1 MYSKFD
7 MIPGSLNFCS
17 DLDNGFTSTQ
27 VSQEWQ
33 SLIGEAKTFKNDL
46 TPVAD
51 AWFTDDEASWPCF
64 STVISDHAV
73 ITTARCCHYAKDV
86 KVSFGPYEFDMS
98 SSDIVIHP
106 AYLRSRKI
114 NDVCLIKFEKSISE
128 ESTKNC
134 GSRCVGQACIPTSPV
149 EPGEK
154 IYDVGFFENALL
166 SSKLTVRSSRWC
178 SKRTWLYQNQMC
190 YSKMPEDN
198 GAVCK
203 TEHGSP
209 VFQNKNGRLELA
221 GIFTNDEFD
230 KCYEDGNVG
239 ILAEILPIREWI
251 VNELS
256 IH

>member
-1 MYSKFD
+1 MNFVSTTTPSGGAGVREVMYSNFD
-7 MIPGSLNFCS
+7 MIPGSLKFCS
-17 DLDNGFTSTQ
+17 DLDNGFTSMQ
-27 VSQEWQ
+27 VSQDWQ
-33 SLIGEAKTFKNDL
+33 SLIGRAKTFKNDL

-73 ITTARCCHYAKDV
+73 ITTARCCHYAKEV

-114 NDVCLIKFEKSISE
+114 NDVCLIKFENSISE

-166 SSKLTVRSSRWC
+166 SSQLTVRSSRWC

-209 VFQNKNGRLELA
+209 VFQSKNGRLELA
-221 GIFTNDEFD
+221 GIFT
-230 KCYEDGNVG
+230 K
-239 ILAEILPIREWI
+239 
-251 VNELS
+251 
-256 IH
+256 